1 MHALSLS
8 FLSRFRDAAP
18 VVLRVVI
25 GVIMATHGWQKLT
38 AMGPANFGGGMLD
51 PLGVPAPLA
60 VAWLVTFIEL
70 AGGILLIVGLFTRL
84 SGVLLAAVL
93 VGATLLVK
101 VDIGLIA
108 PMGADLPGAELDLAL
123 LAGLVGILVLGS
135 GKPSVDHMLGIEE
148 DVHVDDHRSAR
159 VAA

>member
-1 MHALSLS
+1 M
-8 FLSRFRDAAP
+8 
-18 VVLRVVI
+18 VI
-25 GVIMATHGWQKLT
+25 GIVMATHGWQKFT
-38 AMGPANFGGGMLD
+38 AMGPGNFGNGMLD

-60 VAWLVTFIEL
+60 VAWIVTFIEV

-84 SGVLLAAVL
+84 SGALLGAVL
-93 VGATLLVK
+93 IGATLLVK

-123 LAGLVGILVLGS
+123 LAGLFGILVLGP
-135 GKPSVDHMLGIEE
+135 GAPSVDHALGIEE
-148 DVHVDDHRSAR
+148 DGHVDDHRPAR